1 MRLFFTGAG
10 GSACE
15 SIYKLLND
23 KYELYFG
30 DADICSID
38 KRIPE
43 IRRYEIPFANESN
56 FIPDLINLCKKL
68 KIDIL
73 IPGVDEELIKVAKV
87 RHEFQPTKVLLPDL
101 EFIKKMGDK
110 FSMVKNFERSSLPFP
125 KTIKLDDDLN
135 KINFPCILKPTN
147 GRGSKDVKILNFPE
161 EAKIIRKYNTLNREE
176 LILQEKVEGIEYT
189 VQMIANEVDQLQAVV
204 PVRIEIKR
212 GITIRAYTDGN
223 EIVSKACVDI
233 HNKFPTFGCYNIQ
246 LILDNK
252 NNVFPFE
259 INTRISTTICLVLAS
274 GVDPI
279 KLFLTDAKD
288 SLAPYKKNLRLQR
301 NWNNYYEY
309 LK

>member
-23 KYELYFG
+23 KYDLYFG

-38 KRIPE
+38 KRIPKV
-43 IRRYEIPFANESN
+43 RRHKIPFAYESN
-56 FIPDLINLCKKL
+56 FIPDLIKLCKKL

-73 IPGVDEELIKVAKV
+73 IPGVDEELIKIAKA
-87 RHEFQPTKVLLPDL
+87 RQKFEPTKVLLPDL

-110 FSMVKNFERSSLPFP
+110 FSMVKNFERSNLPFP
-125 KTIKLDDDLN
+125 KTIKLDDNLN

-147 GRGSKDVKILNFPE
+147 GRGSKDVKLLNLPE
-161 EAKIIRKYNTLNREE
+161 EAKIIRLDNTLKREE
-176 LILQEKVEGIEYT
+176 IILQEKVEGIEYT
-189 VQMIANEVDQLQAVV
+189 VQMIANEVNQLQAVV
-204 PVRIEIKR
+204 PVRIEIKK
-212 GITIRAYTDGN
+212 GITIRAYTENN
-223 EIVSKACVDI
+223 EIVSKACVEI

-252 NNVFPFE
+252 NNVLPFE
-259 INTRISTTICLVLAS
+259 INPRISTTICLVLAS

-279 KLFLTDAKD
+279 NLFLAEPKEI
-288 SLAPYKKNLRLQR
+288 SHHIKKSKITKKL
-301 NWNNYYEY
+301 E
-309 LK
+309 